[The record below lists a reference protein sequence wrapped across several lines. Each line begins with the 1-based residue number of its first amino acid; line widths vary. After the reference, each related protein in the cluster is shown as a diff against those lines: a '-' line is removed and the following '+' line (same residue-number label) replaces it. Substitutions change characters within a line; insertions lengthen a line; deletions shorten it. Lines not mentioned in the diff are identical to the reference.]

1 MRLIYPNFTCLENL
15 KRIPLLSQWLISD
28 RPLLYSKCLCSLCI
42 CERCSFPSL
51 PGCGFSCLSDGLSQG
66 VRSTA
71 SGHDLYRLSTFSLRR
86 GSAQR
91 PCRALQPSFLWLYF
105 WILMD
110 AWILTHTYTRNG
122 YLAFF
127 PRTMLRQ
134 NVLQI
139 SVPGDFPLPGKKFP
153 T

>member
-1 MRLIYPNFTCLENL
+1 MFRKSEENSSPESVVDLWPTFVCFTV
-15 KRIPLLSQWLISD
+15 SV
-28 RPLLYSKCLCSLCI
+28 YALCAFANVAPFLPCPAVVSLAWVMSCHKEFGAQRVATTCAAFSLC
-42 CERCSFPSL
+42 
-51 PGCGFSCLSDGLSQG
+51 
-66 VRSTA
+66 
-71 SGHDLYRLSTFSLRR
+71 R
-86 GSAQR
+86 GSDQW

-110 AWILTHTYTRNG
+110 TWILTHTYTRNG

-127 PRTMLRQ
+127 PKTMLRQ

-139 SVPGDFPLPGKKFP
+139 SVPSDFPLPGKKFP